1 MALYNELSAKNV
13 YSFVTSPGN
22 VSSGIIQGKIH
33 PWLLLLSL
41 YIMRLFGCS
50 GINITGKN
58 AATSAVELAKTTER
72 AGLSPFDLYHSE
84 INLFGT
90 RSVKTIPL
98 EQDMELS
105 RLLLKEMDLLVD
117 TVCR

>member
-1 MALYNELSAKNV
+1 MALYSELSAKNV
-13 YSFVTSPGN
+13 YSFITSPGN
-22 VSSGIIQGKIH
+22 VYSGMLQGKIH

-50 GINITGKN
+50 GINITGEN
-58 AATSAVELAKTTER
+58 AATSAVELAKTKDR
-72 AGLSPFDLYHSE
+72 SGQSPFDLYHSE

-98 EQDMELS
+98 AQDMELS
-105 RLLLKEMDLLVD
+105 RTLLKEMDLLVA
-117 TVCR
+117 TVSR